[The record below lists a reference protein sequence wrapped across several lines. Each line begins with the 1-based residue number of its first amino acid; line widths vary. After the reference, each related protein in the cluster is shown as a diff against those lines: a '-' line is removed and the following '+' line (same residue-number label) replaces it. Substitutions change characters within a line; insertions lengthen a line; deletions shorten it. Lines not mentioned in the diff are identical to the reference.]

1 MREDRALLG
10 LLLLNVP
17 SYSADNFVQRTL
29 RCVSEATM
37 CFADIRYSMFHVF
50 ETLAVCLRIGYVA
63 NGTLRTSGSNDLLGE
78 SFDRNLFR
86 VSEIKDFSYGS
97 GRSDTR
103 KNPVNDIVNVPE
115 TARLLAGPENCYR
128 LV

>member
-1 MREDRALLG
+1 MVAAVASTEARKVRARGKTLCHMREDRALLG

-78 SFDRNLFR
+78 SFDR
-86 VSEIKDFSYGS
+86 
-97 GRSDTR
+97 
-103 KNPVNDIVNVPE
+103 
-115 TARLLAGPENCYR
+115 
-128 LV
+128 